1 LTPKTNFS
9 QVTLDPL
16 TIVNI
21 PLVAVTVPH
30 VIVPEQV
37 NEFEFGVAV
46 TKESAADVPV
56 AGAVPFVLPP
66 ESEIEAQATFVFA
79 GIVTVLLAVFII
91 TMSPATGYVPELVA
105 LALETVDHV
114 AFAFHAPF
122 ALA

>member
-1 LTPKTNFS
+1 LAPKTNFS
-9 QVTLDPL
+9 QVTLEPL
-16 TIVNI
+16 TIVSI
-21 PLVAVTVPH
+21 PLVAVAVPQ

-79 GIVTVLLAVFII
+79 GIVTVLLAEFII
-91 TMSPATGYVPELVA
+91 TISPATGNVPVFVV

-114 AFAFHAPF
+114 VLTFHAPF